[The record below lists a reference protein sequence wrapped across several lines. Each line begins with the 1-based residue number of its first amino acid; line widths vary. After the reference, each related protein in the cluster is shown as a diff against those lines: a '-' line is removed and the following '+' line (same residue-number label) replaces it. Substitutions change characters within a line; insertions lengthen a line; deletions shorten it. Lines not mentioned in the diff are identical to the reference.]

1 MEEIKK
7 SQDRI
12 DILKKIE
19 ILELEGKFDVDPE
32 NDPPTVPLQE
42 GEVDFLKKKFS
53 SKIKSMI
60 ADKVSFSYFNKLI
73 KKGVIVIDGYE
84 GIENL
89 KSLNSGAIVTSNH
102 FNPFDSIPLHKVFK
116 KYQKKRQL
124 FKIIREG
131 NYHFPGLFGF
141 FMKNC
146 YTLPLSENFKVM
158 KECMSAVDELLQD
171 GKFILV
177 YAEQSLWWNYKKPKP
192 LKDGAFRFASKN
204 NVPVLPTFTTLRETD
219 KIGQD
224 GFPIMAYTLHIG
236 KPIYPDS
243 NLSLKENMIMMKKK
257 NEEIW
262 KEIYERVYEIPLTY
276 LTKEKE

>member
-7 SQDRI
+7 AQDRI
-12 DILKKIE
+12 DVLKKIE
-19 ILELEGKFDVDPE
+19 ELEIEGKFDIDPE
-32 NDPPTVPLQE
+32 IDPPTVPLKE
-42 GEVDFLKKKFS
+42 GEVDFLKKKFF
-53 SKIKSMI
+53 SKVKSRV

-89 KSLNSGAIVTSNH
+89 KSLNSGAIVTANH

-116 KYQKKRQL
+116 KYHKKRQL
-124 FKIIREG
+124 YKIIREG

-158 KECMSAVDELLQD
+158 KECMSAVDKLLND

-192 LKDGAFRFASKN
+192 LKEGAFRFAAKN
-204 NVPVLPTFTTLRETD
+204 NVPVLPTFTTLRETE
-219 KIGQD
+219 KIGPD

-236 KPIYPDS
+236 KPIYPS
-243 NLSLKENMIMMKKK
+243 SEKSLKENIIMLKNK
-257 NEEIW
+257 NEEVW
-262 KEIYERVYEIPLTY
+262 KEIYEKVYGIPLTY

>member
-7 SQDRI
+7 YQDRI

-32 NDPPTVPLQE
+32 NDPPTVPLKE